1 MEPNLK
7 YIHQLVRERDWSGS
21 ELARRMGVS
30 RAKANRFLNGQRR
43 GGNKVIGGLLRAFPG
58 EKIESLFIL
67 PQTEPIRNTY
77 GI

>member
-30 RAKANRFLNGQRR
+30 RAEANRFLNGQRR
-43 GGNKVIGGLLRAFPG
+43 GGNKVISGLLRAFPD

-67 PQTEPIRNTY
+67 PQMEPIRNTN